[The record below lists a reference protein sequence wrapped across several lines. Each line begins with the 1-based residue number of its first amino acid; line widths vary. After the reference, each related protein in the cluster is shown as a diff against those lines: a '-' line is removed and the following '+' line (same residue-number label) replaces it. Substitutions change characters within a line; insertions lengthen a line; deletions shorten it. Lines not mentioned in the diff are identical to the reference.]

1 MNEFLSLF
9 SEKNIE
15 KILSLGYKLFYCFV
29 VFAVCLFFIQLSRKA
44 VKRFLMKQAEN
55 NKMPVDERK
64 ANTIYSIVSSI
75 IKYLLYFIALCTILT
90 ELGIEKSSLIAIAGA
105 GSVAIGLGA
114 QNVIQDMLDGFF
126 ILFEDHFGVG
136 DIVEIQG
143 KTGTVEAI
151 TMRTTKIRDA
161 NGAVHIFPNGSI
173 GSITNYCKDYINAI
187 VDIDIDYNEN
197 LENVIIILK
206 NEMEKT
212 KNITYILET
221 PQVLGVTELGA
232 YAVTIRIV
240 AKCQVKQN
248 WAVER
253 ELRLRIKNRL
263 DKENIIIPFPQ
274 ATVHIQ
280 KEQKE

>member
-64 ANTIYSIVSSI
+64 ANTI
-75 IKYLLYFIALCTILT
+75 YFIALCTILT

-212 KNITYILET
+212 KNIPYILET

-248 WAVER
+248 WTVER

>member
-1 MNEFLSLF
+1 MEEFLTLF

-15 KILSLGYKLFYCFV
+15 KMLLLGYKLFYCLAVFV
-29 VFAVCLFFIQLSRKA
+29 ICLFLIQLSRKT
-44 VKRFLMKQAEN
+44 VKHFLMKQAAS

-64 ANTIYSIVSSI
+64 ANTVYSIVSSI
-75 IKYLLYFIALCTILT
+75 IKYLLYFIAICTILI
-90 ELGIEKSSLIAIAGA
+90 ELGVKESSLIAVAGA

-161 NGAVHIFPNGSI
+161 SGAVHIFPNGSI
-173 GSITNYCKDYINAI
+173 GTITNYCKEYMNAV
-187 VDIDIDYNEN
+187 VDVDVAYKEN
-197 LENVIIILK
+197 LEHVIAILK
-206 NEMEKT
+206 DEMEKA
-212 KNITYILET
+212 KEIEFILEM
-221 PQVLGVTELGA
+221 PEVAGVVALNDS
-232 YAVTIRIV
+232 AVTIRVV
-240 AKCQVKQN
+240 AKCSVKQN

-253 ELRLRIKNRL
+253 ELYLRIKNRL
-263 DKENIIIPFPQ
+263 DKEKIEIPFPQ
-274 ATVHIQ
+274 RSIHIV
-280 KEQKE
+280 KEEG

>member
-1 MNEFLSLF
+1 MEINKDFFTLF

-15 KILSLGYKLFYCFV
+15 KILSLGYKLFYCLI
-29 VFAVCLFFIQLSRKA
+29 VFILCLFLVQLSRKTI
-44 VKRFLMKQAEN
+44 KRFLTKQAIN
-55 NKMPVDERK
+55 SKVPVDERK

-75 IKYLLYFIALCTILT
+75 IKYLLYFIAICTILT

-114 QNVIQDMLDGFF
+114 QNVMQDMLDGFF
-126 ILFEDHFGVG
+126 ILFEDYFGVG

-143 KTGTVEAI
+143 KTGTVEAV

-161 NGAVHIFPNGSI
+161 SGAVHIFPNGSI
-173 GSITNYCKDYINAI
+173 GTITNYCKEYMNAI
-187 VDIDIDYNEN
+187 IDVDVDYNEE
-197 LENVIIILK
+197 LETVIAVLK

-212 KNITYILET
+212 KDIGDILET
-221 PQVLGVTELGA
+221 PQVLGVSALNDS
-232 YAVTIRIV
+232 AVTIRIV
-240 AKCQVKQN
+240 AKCHIKQN

-263 DKENIIIPFPQ
+263 DKENICIPFPQ
-274 ATVHIQ
+274 RSVHIV
-280 KEQKE
+280 KE

>member
-1 MNEFLSLF
+1 MNEFLALF

-15 KILSLGYKLFYCFV
+15 KILSLGYKLFYCLIVFV
-29 VFAVCLFFIQLSRKA
+29 VCLFFIQLSRKA
-44 VKRFLMKQAEN
+44 VKRFLLKQASN
-55 NKMPVDERK
+55 NKVPVDERK

-114 QNVIQDMLDGFF
+114 QNIIQDMLDGFF
-126 ILFEDHFGVG
+126 ILFEDYFGVG
-136 DIVEIQG
+136 DIIEIQG
-143 KTGTVEAI
+143 KIGTVEAI

-161 NGAVHIFPNGSI
+161 NGAIHIFPNGSI

-197 LENVIIILK
+197 LENVIAILK
-206 NEMEKT
+206 NEMEKA
-212 KNITYILET
+212 KDIPYILET
-221 PQVLGVTELGA
+221 PEVLGVTELGA
-232 YAVTIRIV
+232 CAVTIRIV
-240 AKCQVKQN
+240 AKCEIKQN
-248 WAVER
+248 LGIER

-263 DKENIIIPFPQ
+263 DKENITIPFPQ
-274 ATVHIQ
+274 TTVHIE
-280 KEQKE
+280 KE